1 MSHILSNWA
10 ELLFSPHT
18 TTSRPA
24 LVCLLGSEY
33 SSPKLFQPKAYLRQ
47 RGPGGLPPRHTH
59 AGMREADMSQREF
72 IVEYTATLSP
82 PGRGL
87 SLTPQKTGKGAFPMP
102 ADLLQKWK
110 PSFKTVTSS
119 QVANS
124 PGPLPRAPSVCC
136 VGTGWGSSPGME
148 GGRSPVAQASACQAL
163 PEQGSLGGTGG
174 GARAYVK
181 RPGAFPS
188 RLRAGPGQDSKD

>member
-1 MSHILSNWA
+1 
-10 ELLFSPHT
+10 
-18 TTSRPA
+18 
-24 LVCLLGSEY
+24 
-33 SSPKLFQPKAYLRQ
+33 
-47 RGPGGLPPRHTH
+47 
-59 AGMREADMSQREF
+59 MSQREF

-124 PGPLPRAPSVCC
+124 PGPLPRAP
-136 VGTGWGSSPGME
+136 
-148 GGRSPVAQASACQAL
+148 
-163 PEQGSLGGTGG
+163 
-174 GARAYVK
+174 
-181 RPGAFPS
+181 
-188 RLRAGPGQDSKD
+188 